1 MQTLTA
7 QTIVRM
13 FIDDEQWYGF
23 SGMFE
28 GTYGGRLLLD
38 ADRDEFVWLSD
49 EEFDALQEK
58 AEDDLLNLHHQLM
71 PNDNGNNEIVHD
83 QPIRASMSAA

>member
-58 AEDDLLNLHHQLM
+58 AEDDLLNLHHQLL
-71 PNDNGNNEIVHD
+71 PSANAHNEAVHD
-83 QPIRASMSAA
+83 QPIASMPVA

>member
-7 QTIVRM
+7 QTIVQM

-38 ADRDEFVWLSD
+38 ADRDEYVWLSD

-58 AEDDLLNLHHQLM
+58 AEDELLNLHHQRL
-71 PNDNGNNEIVHD
+71 PTVNAHYEAVHD
-83 QPIRASMSAA
+83 QPIANMSAA

>member
-1 MQTLTA
+1 MQVLTA
-7 QTIVRM
+7 QQIVQM
-13 FIDDEQWYGF
+13 FISEQWYGF

-71 PNDNGNNEIVHD
+71 PTDNGKNEIVQD